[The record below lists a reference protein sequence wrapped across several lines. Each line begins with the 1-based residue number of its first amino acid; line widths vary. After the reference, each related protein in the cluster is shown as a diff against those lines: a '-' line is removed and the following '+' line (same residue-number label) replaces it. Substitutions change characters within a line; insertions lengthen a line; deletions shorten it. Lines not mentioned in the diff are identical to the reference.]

1 MRALIAATTAITW
14 MPLVAEAG
22 EKRLFADA
30 AVSSSVI
37 DRGEQI
43 GPLTLE
49 ASAGLEADVSGATV
63 YGAIYRLTPIGG
75 DADAFD
81 DETDYTIGVAWQG
94 RGYTADVS
102 ANWLTYPGEA
112 AGSSLELVGSV
123 SLDAA
128 YTPTITGFRD
138 TRFDDWGLEISAGP
152 TWEAGMWEIYA
163 LGRAGFVKP
172 GDGSATRCYGGVEAG
187 AARPITDAVAIGFFA
202 RAEIADEESFARRI
216 DGGSVTESRNS
227 GLAAGVSL
235 SIAH

>member
-1 MRALIAATTAITW
+1 MRTLIAATTAFTW
-14 MPLVAEAG
+14 MPLAAEAN
-22 EKRLFADA
+22 EKRFFADV

-49 ASAGLEADVSGATV
+49 ASAGIEADVAGATL
-63 YGAIYRLTPIGG
+63 YGALYRLTPVGG

-81 DETDYTIGVAWQG
+81 DETDYTIGAAWQG
-94 RGYTADVS
+94 KGYTADVS
-102 ANWLTYPGEA
+102 ANWLTYPGEE

-123 SLDAA
+123 SLESAF
-128 YTPTITGFRD
+128 TPTLTGFRD
-138 TRFDDWGLEISAGP
+138 TRFDDWGLEVSAGP
-152 TWEAGMWEIYA
+152 TGEAGAWELYA

-172 GDGSATRCYGGVEAG
+172 GDGSATRSYGGVEAG

-202 RAEIADEESFARRI
+202 RGEIADEEAFARRI
-216 DGGSVTESRNS
+216 DGGSITEVRNS
-227 GLAAGVSL
+227 GFAAGVSL